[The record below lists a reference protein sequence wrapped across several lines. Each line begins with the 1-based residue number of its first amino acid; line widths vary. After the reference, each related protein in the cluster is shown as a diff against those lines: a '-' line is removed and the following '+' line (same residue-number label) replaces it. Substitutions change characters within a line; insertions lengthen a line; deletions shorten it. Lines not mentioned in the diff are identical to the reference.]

1 MHKRFLRTRALACV
15 IVLAPA
21 AASHAQEPVR
31 APDRAAA
38 SLVVEHLETDAAT
51 EPLGI
56 DDRTPRLSW
65 RLVSPRRGVGQST
78 YQVLVAT
85 RPELLRQ
92 GRTDVWDSKTTNGAD
107 PWTNYGGKT
116 LSSRTRYYW
125 TVRAQSA
132 NGLSSAWAR
141 PSWFEAAMLDTTD
154 WRGRWIA
161 GPERTVASNPA
172 EGE

>member
-1 MHKRFLRTRALACV
+1 MYNRFLRTHALASV

-21 AASHAQEPVR
+21 AASHAQEPAR

-65 RLVSPRRGVGQST
+65 RLVSRRRGVLQST
-78 YQVLVAT
+78 
-85 RPELLRQ
+85 
-92 GRTDVWDSKTTNGAD
+92 NGVD
-107 PWTNYGGKT
+107 PWTTYGGKALT
-116 LSSRTRYYW
+116 SRTRYYW

-132 NGLSSAWAR
+132 DRLSSAWSR
-141 PSWFEAAMLDTTD
+141 PSWFETAMLDTTD
-154 WRGRWIA
+154 SRGRWIA
-161 GPERTVASNPA
+161 GPER
-172 EGE
+172 